1 MSHFNLAIFT
11 LDENPN
17 LDEIMEPFFEGN
29 RVEPY
34 IDMTKSELI
43 EDARRQM
50 QCIFETRYAE
60 WKAHPSEYEKGVNP
74 SHIEYL
80 KKLPELMKRS
90 DEELYQEAI
99 EGYEEDDLDEDGN
112 LLSTCNPNSKWDWYE
127 VGGRWHGML
136 LLKPGK
142 TGSRGSPGLMTPAS
156 GNYDAAYAADIDF
169 EQMRKQ
175 SIVKLTPYEKMLTS
189 GPYKEEYLRHCYPT
203 ERDYIQQNTCFHTYA
218 VLTPDGAWH
227 ASGDMGW
234 FGMSS
239 ETPEEKHSWELD
251 YYEQFIRPAIT
262 NGWYM
267 TIVDC
272 HI

>member
-142 TGSRGSPGLMTPAS
+142 KGSRGSPGLMTPAS

-175 SIVKLTPYEKMLTS
+175 SIAKLTPYEKMLTS
-189 GPYKEEYLRHCYPT
+189 GPYKDVNFC
-203 ERDYIQQNTCFHTYA
+203 
-218 VLTPDGAWH
+218 
-227 ASGDMGW
+227 
-234 FGMSS
+234 
-239 ETPEEKHSWELD
+239 
-251 YYEQFIRPAIT
+251 
-262 NGWYM
+262 
-267 TIVDC
+267 
-272 HI
+272 

>member
-80 KKLPELMKRS
+80 KK
-90 DEELYQEAI
+90 
-99 EGYEEDDLDEDGN
+99 
-112 LLSTCNPNSKWDWYE
+112 NSIRKP
-127 VGGRWHGML
+127 
-136 LLKPGK
+136 LK
-142 TGSRGSPGLMTPAS
+142 A
-156 GNYDAAYAADIDF
+156 
-169 EQMRKQ
+169 MRK
-175 SIVKLTPYEKMLTS
+175 MTS
-189 GPYKEEYLRHCYPT
+189 TKT
-203 ERDYIQQNTCFHTYA
+203 ATCF
-218 VLTPDGAWH
+218 PH
-227 ASGDMGW
+227 AIQTANGI
-234 FGMSS
+234 GMRWADAGT
-239 ETPEEKHSWELD
+239 EC
-251 YYEQFIRPAIT
+251 FF
-262 NGWYM
+262 
-267 TIVDC
+267 
-272 HI
+272 

>member
-142 TGSRGSPGLMTPAS
+142 KGSRGSPGLMTPAS
-156 GNYDAAYAADIDF
+156 GNSLLMKKCSLLVLIKKCICATAI
-169 EQMRKQ
+169 
-175 SIVKLTPYEKMLTS
+175 L
-189 GPYKEEYLRHCYPT
+189 
-203 ERDYIQQNTCFHTYA
+203 QN
-218 VLTPDGAWH
+218 
-227 ASGDMGW
+227 
-234 FGMSS
+234 
-239 ETPEEKHSWELD
+239 ETISNRTLV
-251 YYEQFIRPAIT
+251 FIP
-262 NGWYM
+262 M
-267 TIVDC
+267 PC
-272 HI
+272 